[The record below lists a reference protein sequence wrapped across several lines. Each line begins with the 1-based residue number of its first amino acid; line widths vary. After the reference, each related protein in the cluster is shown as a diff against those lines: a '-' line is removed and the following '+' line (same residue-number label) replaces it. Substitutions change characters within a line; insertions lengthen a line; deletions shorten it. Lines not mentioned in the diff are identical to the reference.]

1 MFYIIYW
8 ILDFAEEF
16 DRCLFFT
23 VKKIFLYNVLAQL
36 ENTVPDNT
44 IYQLKNWQY
53 RTTAKDIHIK
63 TGISEA
69 TLSNMRSNSTTRY
82 DAKTLDL
89 LCKYFNC
96 KVSDLLEFT
105 PD

>member
-1 MFYIIYW
+1 MLKKVYGFMIHW

-44 IYQLKNWQY
+44 IHQLKNWQG
-53 RTTAKDIHIK
+53 R
-63 TGISEA
+63 G
-69 TLSNMRSNSTTRY
+69 
-82 DAKTLDL
+82 
-89 LCKYFNC
+89 
-96 KVSDLLEFT
+96 
-105 PD
+105 

>member
-1 MFYIIYW
+1 MIYW

-53 RTTAKDIHIK
+53 DLADII
-63 TGISEA
+63 
-69 TLSNMRSNSTTRY
+69 
-82 DAKTLDL
+82 
-89 LCKYFNC
+89 
-96 KVSDLLEFT
+96 EFYY
-105 PD
+105 P

>member
-8 ILDFAEEF
+8 ILDFAEKF

-44 IYQLKNWQY
+44 IYQLKNWLY
-53 RTTAKDIHIK
+53 DLADII
-63 TGISEA
+63 E
-69 TLSNMRSNSTTRY
+69 LY
-82 DAKTLDL
+82 
-89 LCKYFNC
+89 Y
-96 KVSDLLEFT
+96 
-105 PD
+105 P

>member
-1 MFYIIYW
+1 MFFIIYW

-53 RTTAKDIHIK
+53 DLADII
-63 TGISEA
+63 E
-69 TLSNMRSNSTTRY
+69 LY
-82 DAKTLDL
+82 YL
-89 LCKYFNC
+89 
-96 KVSDLLEFT
+96 
-105 PD
+105 

>member
-1 MFYIIYW
+1 MLKKVYGFMIYW

-53 RTTAKDIHIK
+53 DLTDII
-63 TGISEA
+63 E
-69 TLSNMRSNSTTRY
+69 LY
-82 DAKTLDL
+82 
-89 LCKYFNC
+89 Y
-96 KVSDLLEFT
+96 
-105 PD
+105 P